1 MWSQSFSACGR
12 NNILM
17 WYIDSM
23 ASPRNAVIFSRM
35 PNLRQ
40 QEKTRLCLLAIHCE
54 ICMNEL
60 IAELK
65 VKLIA
70 LLDLT
75 DLTPETFDENARLV
89 GGDLGI
95 DSIDL
100 LEMVVMIEKDY
111 RVIINN
117 QEIGEKVF
125 HSLSTLASY
134 IQDHLPRE
142 AV

>member
-1 MWSQSFSACGR
+1 
-12 NNILM
+12 
-17 WYIDSM
+17 
-23 ASPRNAVIFSRM
+23 
-35 PNLRQ
+35 
-40 QEKTRLCLLAIHCE
+40 
-54 ICMNEL
+54 MNEL

-70 LLDLT
+70 LLGLT
-75 DLTPETFDENARLV
+75 DITPETFDENARLI

-125 HSLSTLASY
+125 HSLTTLAAY
-134 IQDHLPRE
+134 IQENLPGE
-142 AV
+142 AA

>member
-1 MWSQSFSACGR
+1 MTHIDTVYRFGC
-12 NNILM
+12 ILAEGKNFPANPQL
-17 WYIDSM
+17 S
-23 ASPRNAVIFSRM
+23 
-35 PNLRQ
+35 Q
-40 QEKTRLCLLAIHCE
+40 QEKAPLCSLAIHCE

-75 DLTPETFDENARLV
+75 DITPETFDENARLI

-100 LEMVVMIEKDY
+100 LEMVVMIENYY

-117 QEIGEKVF
+117 HEIGEKVF
-125 HSLSTLASY
+125 HSLTTLASY
-134 IQDHLPRE
+134 IQEHLPGD